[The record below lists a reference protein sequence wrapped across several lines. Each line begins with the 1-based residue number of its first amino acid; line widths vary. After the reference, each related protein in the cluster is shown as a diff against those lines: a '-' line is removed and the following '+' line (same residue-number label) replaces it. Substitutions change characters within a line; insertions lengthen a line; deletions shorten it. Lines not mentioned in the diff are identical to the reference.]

1 VDTNDAFF
9 LSEYKR
15 LTAVKTVLALC
26 FAEREET
33 YHHWRVYSRGSDGVC
48 VEFDA
53 ERIKDT
59 LASTPGVKHGRVD
72 YDLLSNITRMRE
84 VDAEKLPF
92 LKRWPFGDE
101 REYRAIYVNTV
112 EEKDFRDVPIE
123 LGSLRRIT

>member
-1 VDTNDAFF
+1 
-9 LSEYKR
+9 
-15 LTAVKTVLALC
+15 
-26 FAEREET
+26 
-33 YHHWRVYSRGSDGVC
+33 
-48 VEFDA
+48 
-53 ERIKDT
+53 
-59 LASTPGVKHGRVD
+59 
-72 YDLLSNITRMRE
+72 MRE